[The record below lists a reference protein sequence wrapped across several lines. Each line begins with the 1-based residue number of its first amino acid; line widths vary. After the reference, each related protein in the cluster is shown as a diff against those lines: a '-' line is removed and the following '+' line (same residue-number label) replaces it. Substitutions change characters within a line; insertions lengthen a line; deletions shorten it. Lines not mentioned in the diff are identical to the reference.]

1 MTASKYVPMNKLVY
15 DKETPWVFT
24 SVNLPYEEIAKK
36 GIVLWCHENLQCK
49 WTMLGGSKFG
59 FESGEEA
66 VVFKF
71 QFGL

>member
-1 MTASKYVPMNKLVY
+1 MNKLVY

-24 SVNLPYEEIAKK
+24 KINSNYEKIAMD
-36 GIVLWCHENLQCK
+36 GIVLWCHQNLENR

-59 FESGEEA
+59 FESGEDA
-66 VVFKF
+66 IMFKF